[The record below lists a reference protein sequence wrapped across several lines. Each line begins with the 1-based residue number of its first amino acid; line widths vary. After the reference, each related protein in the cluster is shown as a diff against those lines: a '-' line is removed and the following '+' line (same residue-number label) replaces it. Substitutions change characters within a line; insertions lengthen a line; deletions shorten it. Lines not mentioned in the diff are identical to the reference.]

1 MSSRSPATAAP
12 RPSVDFWKFWA
23 GQTISNLGS
32 SFTDFALPLLIFK
45 LTGSALNL
53 AIASATT
60 FLPYLLFGLP
70 IGAWVDRVDRKRLM
84 IVTDL
89 LRGLVLASIPL
100 LAAFGML
107 SVWWI
112 YAAGFLTSTLTIGF
126 NAAEFAAIPSL
137 IAHDDTSA
145 GEALVTANGRIQA
158 SYSAAT
164 VAGPLL
170 AGVLVAFLSLPVL
183 LAIDAFSFIL
193 SAGSLLLIKQSFNA
207 GGQPRATTS
216 IWQDVTEGLRY
227 VLGHPVLR
235 NISLMMALVNF
246 VGSTVYA
253 QLVLFAKDRLQASD
267 SQVGV
272 LYSAGSLGVVVLSL
286 AAGPLR
292 KRWSFSTV
300 ALGAL
305 ALQGLLMIGLA
316 LTRFYWAA
324 LLIWM
329 LCSGLGILFN
339 INTGSLRQ
347 AIVPNHLLGRVLSIA
362 GVLAWSAIPLGNLL
376 GGLAITWTGD
386 VALVYAV
393 IGVLTVIIP
402 LLFALTPLGHA
413 ERYMPRSEQ
422 RADDAQSAEHV
433 QS

>member
-1 MSSRSPATAAP
+1 MSTTSLPAK
-12 RPSVDFWKFWA
+12 RPGADFWKFWA

-32 SFTDFALPLLIFK
+32 SFTEFALPLLIFK

-89 LRGLVLASIPL
+89 LRALLLGSIPL
-100 LAAFGML
+100 LAALNML
-107 SVWWI
+107 SVGWI
-112 YAAGFLTSTLTIGF
+112 YIDGFLISTLTIGF
-126 NAAEFAAIPSL
+126 NSAEFAAIPSL
-137 IAHDDTSA
+137 VGHGEADA
-145 GEALVTANGRIQA
+145 GQALVTANGRIQA

-164 VAGPLL
+164 VVGPLL
-170 AGVLVAFLSLPVL
+170 AGLLVAVLSLPAL
-183 LAIDAFSFIL
+183 LLVDALSFVI
-193 SAGSLLLIKQSFNA
+193 SAGALALIRQSFNA
-207 GGQPRATTS
+207 AAPPQEKTS
-216 IWQDVTEGLRY
+216 IWQDMTEGLRY

-253 QLVLFAKDRLQASD
+253 QLVLFAKERLLASD
-267 SQVGV
+267 SQVGL

-305 ALQGLLMIGLA
+305 ALQGLLVVAMA
-316 LTRFYWAA
+316 LTRWYWAA
-324 LLIWM
+324 LPIWM

-347 AIVPNHLLGRVLSIA
+347 AIVPNHLLGRVVSIA
-362 GVLAWSAIPLGNLL
+362 GVLAWSAIPLGTLL

-386 VALVYAV
+386 VALVYGV
-393 IGVLTVIIP
+393 SGVLTVIIP

-413 ERYMPRSEQ
+413 ERYMPAAEE
-422 RADDAQSAEHV
+422 RAGNEELRA
-433 QS
+433 